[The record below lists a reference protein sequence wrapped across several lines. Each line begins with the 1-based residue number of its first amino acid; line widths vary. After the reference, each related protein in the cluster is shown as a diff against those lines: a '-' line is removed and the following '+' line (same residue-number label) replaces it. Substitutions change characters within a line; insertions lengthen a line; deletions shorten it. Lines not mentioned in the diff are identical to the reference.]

1 MIQLLTL
8 LVGCFLFEPDLT
20 EVVDPSDNVVREF
33 EVPKGSSGYAVGSK
47 LEEEGL
53 IGDAGDWKWY
63 LKKSED
69 GSCMKAGRFEVS
81 RSMTIPEIAKVLC
94 GRPIG
99 NDISFTVLEGWRIQE
114 IDAALVE
121 AGLIEAGQY
130 KAVADD
136 PDAIDLPFDL
146 DSLTT
151 LEGFLLPETYRV
163 NPNRFDVVIFVQR
176 QVDTFWERF
185 AKDKGSSLDHRGFYN
200 VVIMASMVEREE
212 PDGALKP
219 MVAGI
224 LWKRLENRWNLGVDA
239 TSRYTLEKW
248 NDRRAFLKK
257 LRDPDDVYNTRL
269 RGGLPPTPIG
279 NPGIESLEAALRP
292 EASPYWYYLHD
303 KNGLMHPARNAQEHE
318 ANRRRYN
325 VY

>member
-1 MIQLLTL
+1 MIQFFIL
-8 LVGCFLFEPDLT
+8 LVGCFLFSPDLS
-20 EVVDPSDNVVREF
+20 EVVDPTDKVVREF
-33 EVPKGSSGYAVGSK
+33 EVPKGSSGYAVGAK

-53 IGDAGDWKWY
+53 ILDAGDWKWF
-63 LKKSED
+63 LKNGED
-69 GSCMKAGRFEVS
+69 GSCIKAGRFELA

-99 NDISFTVLEGWRIQE
+99 NDISITVLEGWRIQE

-121 AGLIEAGQY
+121 AGLTESGQY
-130 KAVADD
+130 AEIAGN
-136 PDAIDLPFDL
+136 PEAIELPFEL
-146 DSLTT
+146 DGLTT

-163 NPNRFDVVIFVQR
+163 NPTRFDVTDFVQR
-176 QVDTFWERF
+176 QLDTFWERF
-185 AKDKGSSLDHRGFYN
+185 AKEQGSSLDHRGFYN

-224 LWKRLENRWNLGVDA
+224 LWKRLENSWHLGVDA

-248 NDRRAFLKK
+248 NDRKAFLKK

-269 RGGLPPTPIG
+269 RPGLPPTPIG
-279 NPGIESLEAALRP
+279 NPGLESLEAALKP
-292 EASPYWYYLHD
+292 EVSPYWYYLHD
-303 KNGLMHPARNAQEHE
+303 KNGHLHPSRNAQEHE
-318 ANRRRYN
+318 ATRRRYN

>member
-1 MIQLLTL
+1 MIQIFHL
-8 LVGCFLFEPDLT
+8 LVACFLFAPDLT
-20 EVVDPSDNVVREF
+20 EVVDATDTVVREF
-33 EVPKGSSGYAVGSK
+33 EVPKGSSGYAVGTK
-47 LEEEGL
+47 LEREGL
-53 IGDAGDWKWY
+53 ILDAGDWKWH
-63 LKKSED
+63 LKNGED
-69 GSCMKAGRFEVS
+69 GSCIKAGRFEVS
-81 RSMTIPEIAKVLC
+81 RSMTIPQIAQVLC

-99 NDISFTVLEGWRIQE
+99 NDISITVLEGWRIQE
-114 IDAALVE
+114 IDAALHE
-121 AGLIEAGQY
+121 AGLTQPGEYDQIASDPEA
-130 KAVADD
+130 
-136 PDAIDLPFDL
+136 IRLPFEM

-163 NPNRFDVVIFVQR
+163 NPNRFDVTAFVQR

-185 AKDKGSSLDHRGFYN
+185 AKDKGASLDHRGFYN

-212 PDGALKP
+212 PDAALKP

-239 TSRYTLEKW
+239 TSRYSLTKW
-248 NDRRAFLKK
+248 NDRRAFLKQ
-257 LRDPDDVYNTRL
+257 LRDPDDPYNTRL
-269 RGGLPPTPIG
+269 RSGMPPTPIG
-279 NPGIESLEAALRP
+279 NPSVESLEAALSP

-303 KNGLMHPARNAQEHE
+303 SNGLMHPARSSKEHE